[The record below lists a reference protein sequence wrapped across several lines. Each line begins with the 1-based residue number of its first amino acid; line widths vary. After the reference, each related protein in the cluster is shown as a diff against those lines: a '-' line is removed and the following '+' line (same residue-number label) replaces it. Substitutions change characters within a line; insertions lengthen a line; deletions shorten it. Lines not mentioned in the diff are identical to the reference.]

1 MPLLVGR
8 RLFVVLPAAVLALAT
23 AGIAAA
29 ANGGFTPQFAHSP
42 NTHHTNTAYYVILGF
57 TGAIFVIVESALALF
72 IWKYRSRGRARTV
85 EGFQLHGATR
95 LEIVWTVI
103 PVVILAVIATVIFIE
118 LPNITGAPAS
128 AANPLEITVEGHQF
142 YWQFDY
148 PNGTRTIND
157 LYVPVGQVVELKV
170 VSADVVHSWWIPQLN
185 GKIQAIPGRTN
196 HTWFRADR
204 AGTYY
209 GQCAELCG
217 PYHAAMKARV
227 IATSQADYRS
237 FLSTQAT
244 QGLGKAEFQGA
255 CATCHG
261 MQGQGGYGPA
271 LANNSLLTQKSGLE
285 AIVRNGRGLMPPVGN
300 TWNDAQ
306 VNALVQY
313 AKSKIFKGASTSG
326 G

>member
-128 AANPLEITVEGHQF
+128 AANALEITVEGHQF

-148 PNGTRTIND
+148 PNGARTIND
-157 LYVPVGQVVELKV
+157 LHVPVDQNVELKV
-170 VSADVVHSWWIPQLN
+170 VSADVVHSWWIPQLQ

-204 AGTYY
+204 VGTYY